1 MAFAINRL
9 LAALLG
15 AAALAAALAAPGLA
29 AAAPAAAQRPWMDP
43 ALDPDRRAT
52 LLEHELTDDERIALV
67 HGDMAMPILG
77 AKIPAGAIGSAGYVP
92 GIPRL
97 GIPALQETDASLGVS
112 NLLEM
117 RRGDVATALPSTL
130 AIAASFDPALS
141 YAAGAMIGREAWLK
155 GFNVLLGGGN
165 NLIRDPRS
173 GRNFEYYSEDPL
185 LSGVMAGEA
194 IRGTQDQH
202 VVSTVKHYAFGD
214 QETGR
219 MQFSAR
225 IGEAAARASDLLAFE
240 IAIERGRPGAVM
252 CAYNRYAGVHA
263 CENEFLLQRVLKGD
277 WGYPGWVMSDWGA
290 VHAVAAAKAGLD
302 QESGA
307 QRDPKIWFGDPL
319 AAAVRAGEVPRQR
332 LSEMVHRI
340 LRSMFAVGLFDHPP
354 VPAAIDYA
362 ADGTVARR
370 AAQQGIV
377 LLANRDG
384 LLPLPKTVRRVAV
397 IGGHADAG
405 VLSGGGSSQ
414 VIPVGG
420 VKRLV
425 PVGGEPPFGPYM
437 SMIFGG
443 AAPYAAIKSRVP
455 QASVHYIN
463 GRYPKSAADAARR
476 ADVAIVFANQ
486 WLGEEGDAPD
496 MSLPEGQDELIAAVA
511 AANPH
516 TIVVLQTGG
525 AVRMPWLA
533 RAGAV
538 LEAWYPGQ
546 QGGEAIADVLFGE
559 VDPGGRLPVTFPVD
573 EAQLPRPV
581 IAGSGLAGDAPFDLD
596 LGEGAEVGYRGLAAR
611 GAAPRFAFGH
621 GLSYTRFE
629 YGGLRV
635 EGGGGLSVSFDVR
648 NTGAR
653 AGVDVPQL
661 YLTRGC
667 AGEPLRLLG
676 WSRVELAAGE
686 TRHVTVVAE
695 PRLLAAFDTLQHRWR
710 HPACRVEVA
719 VGASSV
725 DLRLRGAAALDAATI
740 AP

>member
-1 MAFAINRL
+1 
-9 LAALLG
+9 
-15 AAALAAALAAPGLA
+15 
-29 AAAPAAAQRPWMDP
+29 
-43 ALDPDRRAT
+43 RRAT
-52 LLEHELTDDERIALV
+52 LLEQALTTDERIALV
-67 HGDMAMPILG
+67 HGDQAMPILG
-77 AKIPAGAIGSAGYVP
+77 TKIPAGAIGSAGYIA

-97 GIPALQETDASLGVS
+97 GLPALQETDASLGVS
-112 NLLEM
+112 NLLDM
-117 RRGDVATALPSTL
+117 RPGDVATALPSTL
-130 AIAASFDPALS
+130 AIAASFDPALA
-141 YAAGAMIGREAWLK
+141 YDAGAMIGREARLK
-155 GFNVLLGGGN
+155 GFNVLLGGGD

-185 LSGVMAGEA
+185 LSGAMAGAA

-202 VVSTVKHYAFGD
+202 VLSTVKHYAFGD

-240 IAIERGRPGAVM
+240 IAIERGHPGAVM
-252 CAYNRYAGVHA
+252 CAYNRYAGPYA
-263 CENEFLLQRVLKGD
+263 CENEFLLQHVLKGD

-290 VHAVAAAKAGLD
+290 VHAVAAANAGLD

-307 QRDPKIWFGDPL
+307 QRDAQIWFGAPL
-319 AAAVRAGEVPRQR
+319 AAALRSGAVPPQR
-332 LSEMVHRI
+332 LSDMVHRI

-354 VPAAIDYA
+354 KPGPIDYA
-362 ADGTVARR
+362 ADGAVALR
-370 AAQQGIV
+370 AEQQGIV

-384 LLPLPKTVRRVAV
+384 LLPLAKSVRSIAV
-397 IGGHADAG
+397 IGGQADAG

-425 PVGGEPPFGPYM
+425 PVGGEPPFGPYL

-443 AAPYAAIKSRVP
+443 SAPYAAIKAKVP
-455 QASVHYIN
+455 QASVHYVN
-463 GRYPKSAADAARR
+463 GRYPKAAADAARQ

-486 WLGEEGDAPD
+486 WMGEEGDAPD
-496 MSLPEGQDELIAAVA
+496 MSLPEGQDALIAAVT

-533 RAGAV
+533 PAGAV

-546 QGGEAIADVLFGE
+546 RGGDAIADVLFGD
-559 VDPGGRLPVTFPVD
+559 VDAGGRLPVTFPAD
-573 EAQLPRPV
+573 ESQLPRPV
-581 IAGSGLAGDAPFDLD
+581 IAGTGLAAGQPFDLD
-596 LGEGAEVGYRGLAAR
+596 LGEGAEVGYRGDAAR
-611 GAAPRFAFGH
+611 GVKPLFPFGY
-621 GLSYTRFE
+621 GLSYTHFA
-629 YGGLRV
+629 YSGLHLQGGNAL
-635 EGGGGLSVSFDVR
+635 EVSFDVR
-648 NTGAR
+648 NAGAR
-653 AGVDVPQL
+653 AGVDVPQV

-667 AGEPLRLLG
+667 AGASQRLLG
-676 WSRVELAAGE
+676 WARVELAPGQ
-686 TRHVTVVAE
+686 THHVKVSAD
-695 PRLLAAFDTLQHRWR
+695 PRLLADFDVARQRWR

-719 VGASSV
+719 VGASSQ
-725 DLRLRGAAALDAATI
+725 DLRLRGGAALDAVSI